1 MGGLEAA
8 EEVCAGNTGGV
19 TWLFDCR
26 GDNRIDRWGN
36 YHSLAVPD
44 DAGYQQLTINRLGL
58 SENGGR
64 TFKYMREAEAEFT
77 PIMNALSA
85 GASCLVFCLNGKNR
99 SVALCATVITGLTDP
114 RTVPDAHSC
123 ASHAISNIKRLR
135 ALAEFTGIDQR
146 HVDTT
151 FFSPLTF
158 GHNCPLGCFAE
169 LGDAS
174 TLFPVEGE
182 GRGVVV

>member
-8 EEVCAGNTGGV
+8 EEVCAGSKGAI

-36 YHSLAVPD
+36 HNSLAVPD
-44 DAGYQQLTINRLGL
+44 DVGYQQLTINRLGVTDD
-58 SENGGR
+58 GGR
-64 TFKYMREAEAEFT
+64 TLRHMREAEVEFT

-99 SVALCATVITGLTDP
+99 SVALCATVTTGLTDP
-114 RTVPDAHSC
+114 RTVPDAHNC
-123 ASHAISNIKRLR
+123 ASHAISNNKRLR

-146 HVDTT
+146 RVDTEVLAR
-151 FFSPLTF
+151 SYSDII
-158 GHNCPLGCFAE
+158 ARMA
-169 LGDAS
+169 AS
-174 TLFPVEGE
+174 
-182 GRGVVV
+182 RSW